1 MNHKAIVI
9 KQLHEQRTK
18 LQFELDGI
26 VAAISALGG
35 TVGNSTGKAGA
46 ARTGAKK
53 GGWPA
58 GKKRGPRKAPVAD
71 PVTGLTPIQ
80 KAQAAR
86 RAKLEA
92 KKAAT
97 ATVPAAGADLGAA
110 AAT

>member
-9 KQLHEQRTK
+9 KSLQVEADKLRTALAQHE
-18 LQFELDGI
+18 
-26 VAAISALGG
+26 AAILALGG

-71 PVTGLTPIQ
+71 PVIGLTPIQ

-97 ATVPAAGADLGAA
+97 ATPTAGADLGAA